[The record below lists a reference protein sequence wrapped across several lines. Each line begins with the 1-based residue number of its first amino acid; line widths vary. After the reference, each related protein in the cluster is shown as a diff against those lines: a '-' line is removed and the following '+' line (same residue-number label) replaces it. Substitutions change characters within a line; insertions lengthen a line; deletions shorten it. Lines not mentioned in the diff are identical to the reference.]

1 MKTLGGSI
9 FVRNAIEFDYC
20 IAESIASLC
29 AVCDRV
35 VVVDAESADDTVD
48 LLASLT
54 EKHSNLEL
62 VFDVPWECAR
72 NYERLARIANIASQC
87 LQTDWHFMLQADEVI
102 HESSFEHIRAAVQ
115 DERFQSYM
123 VRRLNLFGDL
133 NHCLRFDIP
142 VKPCSD
148 EVIRLATIE
157 NVACSDAES
166 LQVDPKHLSGE
177 LLDKITI
184 FHYGF
189 VRDDA
194 AMLRKCRNMQS
205 WFNGEKSHVDPR
217 LEGMTDVLDWTKFA
231 NRNDLMPIPMPHPMF
246 SRQYAETR
254 QSKKTISVLLPPE
267 QQGRTT

>member
-29 AVCDRV
+29 AVCHKV
-35 VVVDAESADDTVD
+35 VVVDAESDDDTVD

-62 VFDVPWECAR
+62 VFDVPWECAG
-72 NYERLARIANIASQC
+72 NYERLARIANIAREC

-115 DERFQSYM
+115 QDKFHSGM
-123 VRRLNLFGDL
+123 VRRVNLFGDL
-133 NHCLRFDIP
+133 NHCFRYDIP
-142 VKPCSD
+142 SKPCSD
-148 EVIRLATIE
+148 EIIRLATIQ
-157 NVACSDAES
+157 NKAFSDAES
-166 LQVDPKHLSGE
+166 LRVDPQFLTRDT
-177 LLDKITI
+177 LDKITI

-205 WFNGEKSHVDPR
+205 WFNGTDSQIDPR
-217 LEGMTDVLDWTKFA
+217 FEGMSDVFDWRKFWPV
-231 NRNDLMPIPMPHPMF
+231 DFLMKIPMEHPVF
-246 SRQYAETR
+246 SRDYAQQR
-254 QSKKTISVLLPPE
+254 QRKKNIPVNL
-267 QQGRTT
+267 